1 MGENFNMEEFGNFLE
16 KYSNLLDN
24 AINFI
29 SSAFSIRGETIGRD
43 EILIDDHLYIVDTC
57 YVNDF
62 QVYETSIQVGDMVE
76 ITIVEEYKTREE
88 ACAGHEKWKNH
99 VVEEE
104 PTFFLDVRQKI
115 INGFVIE
122 G

>member
-1 MGENFNMEEFGNFLE
+1 MDENFNIEE
-16 KYSNLLDN
+16 LDN
-24 AINFI
+24 IIKGYSKFLNNAIMFM
-29 SSAFSIRGETIGRD
+29 SSALSIRGETIGRE
-43 EILIDDHLYIVDTC
+43 EILIDSHLYIIDTC

-62 QVYETSIQVGDMVE
+62 QVYETSVQVEDIVE

-88 ACAGHEKWKNH
+88 ACAGHEKWKNRIIN
-99 VVEEE
+99 EE
-104 PTFFLDVRQKI
+104 PTFFFDVRQKI